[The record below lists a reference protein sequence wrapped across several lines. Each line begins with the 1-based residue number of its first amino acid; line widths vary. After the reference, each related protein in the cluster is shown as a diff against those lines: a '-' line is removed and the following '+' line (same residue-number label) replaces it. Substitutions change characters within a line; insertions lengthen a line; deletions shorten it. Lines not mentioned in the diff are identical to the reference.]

1 MNIVVYCSAN
11 NDLPGEIVA
20 IATALGRWIGEGRHT
35 LVYGGVNAG
44 LMHITAQTARDAGC
58 QNIIGI
64 VPEMFRHR
72 ADQLC
77 TELVL
82 ARDLN
87 HRKAM
92 LIERGDAF
100 VVLPGGLGTID
111 EWISTLSTL
120 VVEGSEHPIIVVNYN
135 GMFSAQAEQLSNTAQ
150 SQFSRSPL
158 IASSIL
164 VNNSQELINKL
175 NEINKL

>member
-1 MNIVVYCSAN
+1 MNVVVYCSAN
-11 NDLPGEIVA
+11 PNLPNEITS
-20 IATALGRWIGEGRHT
+20 IATALGKWIGVGCHS

-44 LMHITAQTARDAGC
+44 LMHITAQASHDAGC
-58 QNIIGI
+58 KSIVGI
-64 VPEMFRHR
+64 VPEFFKHR
-72 ADQLC
+72 ADPLC

-87 HRKAM
+87 DRKSL
-92 LIERGDAF
+92 LIRRGDVF
-100 VVLPGGLGTID
+100 VVLPGGLGTVD
-111 EWISTLSTL
+111 EWISTLSHL
-120 VVEGSEHPIIVVNYN
+120 VVEDSGRYIIVVNHN
-135 GMFSAQAEQLSNTAQ
+135 GMYDAMAQQLLNTAQ